1 MSYNGR
7 VNVDALVHDTTTGA
21 IKVLDLESSELIAT
35 KAALI
40 TGTAT
45 FGGFIVD
52 PTSTG
57 YKDSSG
63 DAVTFSDVTAI
74 VIQNNDSSEAVRVM
88 GSTLS
93 VFAAPNKCAV
103 SYTSNQGTNTFSVIG
118 AGVSFSLL
126 LIGE

>member
-21 IKVLDLESSELIAT
+21 IKVLDLESSESVTT
-35 KAALI
+35 KTALV

-45 FGGFIVD
+45 AGGVVVD
-52 PTSTG
+52 PTATG
-57 YKDSSG
+57 YRDSSG
-63 DAVTFSDVTAI
+63 DEVTFSDVTAI
-74 VIQNNDSSEAVRVM
+74 VIQNNDSSEQVRVM

-103 SYTSNQGTNTFSVIG
+103 SYTSNQGTATFSVIG
-118 AGVSFSLL
+118 SGSFSLL
-126 LIGE
+126 LVGE